1 MSKPTNNISK
11 RMPSGGKKISPGGI
25 ENILLADLDK
35 VKFDIEIDT
44 FTNIM
49 EKFKQDQLAGNTP
62 RQFGVKDW
70 LKSKTTKELIDI
82 GRGKWRHGGRVG
94 YEEGGS
100 ADKSFKPSP
109 KDFIEKI
116 HRLTILRAQLDP
128 YSLRIVDDL
137 VKRSLAAGS
146 KKK

>member
-1 MSKPTNNISK
+1 
-11 RMPSGGKKISPGGI
+11 MPSGGKKISPGGI

-62 RQFGVKDW
+62 REFGVKDW
-70 LKSKTTKELIDI
+70 LKTKTTKELIDI

-94 YEEGGS
+94 LEEGGS

-109 KDFIEKI
+109 KDFVKKI
-116 HRLTILRAQLDP
+116 HRLTLLRAQLDP
-128 YSLRIVDDL
+128 YSLKIVDDL
-137 VKRSLAAGS
+137 VERSLTAGS
-146 KKK
+146 KKR